1 MDLKIEELDVQEAP
15 LSFWEGAAIVGGA
28 FVVGVGIGAAI
39 T

>member
-1 MDLKIEELDVQEAP
+1 MDLMIEELDAQEAP
-15 LSFWEGAAIVGGA
+15 LSFWEGVGIVGGA